1 MQYFYRA
8 TAAAATTSFIS
19 RLVLWLK
26 LFLCIFFN
34 QCFIVCINFLLFFCS
49 LHWTSR
55 AKKVDSKAIN
65 CVCWKVLLLSKKLLP
80 PLLLLLLLSSTP
92 SVFSQL
98 LSFLL
103 SISSLLRWYIKNRLP
118 WHDVCVYMCR
128 SWLVKMDICSL
139 HDLFTFYFSTSISLK
154 LFSSPLVLSQKTLSL
169 ILEHVIFN
177 IYNVNES

>member
-1 MQYFYRA
+1 MVETFFCVYFSINA
-8 TAAAATTSFIS
+8 SLFASIS
-19 RLVLWLK
+19 Y
-26 LFLCIFFN
+26 F
-34 QCFIVCINFLLFFCS
+34 FFCS

-80 PLLLLLLLSSTP
+80 PLLLLLLSSTP

-118 WHDVCVYMCR
+118 WHDVCVYVQIMTR
-128 SWLVKMDICSL
+128 ENGYLLSPWFIYLL
-139 HDLFTFYFSTSISLK
+139 LFHFYFSQAFFISSRSFISL
-154 LFSSPLVLSQKTLSL
+154 SLSL
-169 ILEHVIFN
+169 SHSRTCN
-177 IYNVNES
+177 I